1 MSCRPQFKTPNSELY
16 TPNYSGFSMN
26 AVQLEVLFQTLISG
40 VLLGGLYA
48 LIGIGMTIIMGVMK
62 IINLAHGELMMVA
75 MYIAYVLFSA
85 FHIDPYLSILAAAP
99 ALFLLG
105 IALQKYLINP
115 VLRVE
120 AIIPENQVILTVGI
134 GMVLAN
140 LATIVFQSDYRQT
153 PVEYGT
159 KAWYLRDYWK
169 DAPIELSLSMPWSVS
184 FAFAVL
190 ITVGLWFFL
199 TRTDTGKS
207 IRATAQDQ
215 DAALLMG
222 VNVQRMRV
230 ITFGLGS
237 ALVGAAGCLFIPI
250 YYIYPDI
257 GGQFTLISFVITILG
272 GLGSTVGAIIGGLI
286 LGLFESL
293 TATYI
298 GMGWAPVGRFVIFVA
313 ALIFIP
319 GGVAS
324 LLRSKKL
331 GK

>member
-1 MSCRPQFKTPNSELY
+1 MTS
-16 TPNYSGFSMN
+16 
-26 AVQLEVLFQTLISG
+26 VQIEVLLQTLISG
-40 VLLGGLYA
+40 FLLGGLYA

-62 IINLAHGELMMVA
+62 IINLAHGELMMVS
-75 MYIAYVLFSA
+75 MYIAYALFAA
-85 FHIDPYLSILAAAP
+85 FHVDPYLSILIAAP

-140 LATIVFQSDYRQT
+140 LATIIFQSDYRQT
-153 PVEYGT
+153 PVSYGT

-169 DAPIELSLSMPWSVS
+169 DAPVDLSLSFPWTVS
-184 FAFAVL
+184 FLFAVA
-190 ITVGLWFFL
+190 ITAGLWFFL
-199 TRTDTGKS
+199 SRTDTGKS
-207 IRATAQDQ
+207 IRATAQDK

-222 VNVQRMRV
+222 VNVERMRV
-230 ITFGLGS
+230 VTFGLGS

-250 YYIYPDI
+250 YYLYPDV
-257 GGQFTLISFVITILG
+257 GGQFTLTGFVITILG
-272 GLGSTVGAIIGGLI
+272 GLGSTFGAILGGLI
-286 LGLFESL
+286 LGVFESL

-313 ALIFIP
+313 VLIFVP
-319 GGVAS
+319 GGVAT
-324 LLRSKKL
+324 LLRRKRL
-331 GK
+331 GR

>member
-1 MSCRPQFKTPNSELY
+1 MT
-16 TPNYSGFSMN
+16 
-26 AVQLEVLFQTLISG
+26 AVQTEVLLQTLISG
-40 VLLGGLYA
+40 LLLGGLYA

-62 IINLAHGELMMVA
+62 IINLAHGELMMVG
-75 MYIAYVLFSA
+75 MYIAYVLYTY
-85 FHIDPYLSILAAAP
+85 FHIDPYLSILIAGP

-115 VLRVE
+115 VVKVDSIL
-120 AIIPENQVILTVGI
+120 PENQVILTVGI

-140 LATIVFQSDYRQT
+140 LATIIFKSDYLQT
-153 PVEYGT
+153 PVSYGT
-159 KAWYLRDYWK
+159 KAWYLTDLWK
-169 DAPIELSLSMPWSVS
+169 NSPIELSLSLPWSVS
-184 FAFAVL
+184 FIFSLL
-190 ITVGLWFFL
+190 ITAGLWFFL

-207 IRATAQDQ
+207 IRATAQDK

-222 VNVQRMRV
+222 VNVERMQV
-230 ITFGLGS
+230 LTFGLGS

-257 GGQFTLISFVITILG
+257 GGQFTLIAFVITILG
-272 GLGSTVGAIIGGLI
+272 GLGSTVGAIIGGMI

-298 GMGWAPVGRFVIFVA
+298 GMGWAPVGRFVIFIAV
-313 ALIFIP
+313 LIFIP

-324 LLRSKKL
+324 LLKSRKF

>member
-1 MSCRPQFKTPNSELY
+1 MSPVK
-16 TPNYSGFSMN
+16 
-26 AVQLEVLFQTLISG
+26 LEVLLQTLISG

-75 MYIAYVLFSA
+75 MYIAFVLFNF
-85 FHIDPYLSILAAAP
+85 FHIDPYLSVFIAAP

-105 IALQKYLINP
+105 MAIQKYLVTP

-120 AIIPENQVILTVGI
+120 SILPENQVILTVGI

-140 LATIVFQSDYRQT
+140 IATIIFTSDYRQT
-153 PVEYGT
+153 PVDYAT
-159 KAWYLRDYWK
+159 KAWYLSDLWK
-169 DAPIELSLSMPWSVS
+169 KAPIELSLSFAWTVS
-184 FAFAVL
+184 FLFAVA
-190 ITVGLWFFL
+190 ITAALWFFL
-199 TRTDTGKS
+199 TKTDAGKS
-207 IRATAQDQ
+207 IRAMAQDH

-222 VNVQRMRV
+222 VNVDRMRV
-230 ITFGLGS
+230 MTFGLGS

-257 GGQFTLISFVITILG
+257 GGQFTLIAFVITILG

-293 TATYI
+293 TATYL
-298 GMGWAPVGRFVIFVA
+298 GMGWAPVGRFGIFIA

-324 LLRSKKL
+324 LIRSRKL